1 MVILM
6 VVTSDGNGIGEC
18 ALKLFTSDVVKGHYA
33 YMAYDIKVYSD
44 QEKLSLFTLP
54 SSMVP

>member
-1 MVILM
+1 M

-18 ALKLFTSDVVKGHYA
+18 ALKLFTSDVVDGHYA
-33 YMAYDIKVYSD
+33 YMADDIKVYSD
-44 QEKLSLFTLP
+44 QEKLFTLP

>member
-6 VVTSDGNGIGEC
+6 VVTTDGNEIGEC
-18 ALKLFTSDVVKGHYA
+18 VPKPFTSDVVKGHYA
-33 YMAYDIKVYSD
+33 YMADDIKVYSD
-44 QEKLSLFTLP
+44 QEKPSLLTLP